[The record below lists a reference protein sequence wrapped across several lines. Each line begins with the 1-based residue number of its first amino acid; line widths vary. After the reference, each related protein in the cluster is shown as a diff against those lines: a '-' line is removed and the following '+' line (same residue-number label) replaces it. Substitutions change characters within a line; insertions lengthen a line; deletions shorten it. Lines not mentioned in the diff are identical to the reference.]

1 MDEYGGPAAP
11 PRPPKPAARVHRTG
25 SAGAGSAG
33 GGRAPAVSL
42 LRPRPDAE
50 RERNAYVEA
59 PRRAPPA
66 PPAHRHAHAAAQP
79 LKPVT
84 AQPGARAGGGDK
96 TRAGGGAGESIV
108 CAACG
113 RCRCE
118 QCARPRPLPQRWL
131 CGSCLCSA
139 EACVDYASCM
149 CCAKAL
155 FYHCGGEEDAGAEPC
170 ACGPRLACVAALAL
184 PLPCL
189 WLYWPLRAL
198 AAAGAAAYARCRRA
212 GCRCAGPPPLS
223 SII

>member
-11 PRPPKPAARVHRTG
+11 PRPPKPAARVHR
-25 SAGAGSAG
+25 AGASGA
-33 GGRAPAVSL
+33 RQPAVSL
-42 LRPRPDAE
+42 LRPRPEAE

-59 PRRAPPA
+59 PRRAA
-66 PPAHRHAHAAAQP
+66 PSHAHAHAHAAAQP

-84 AQPGARAGGGDK
+84 AQPASAAADKRRAAALAAD
-96 TRAGGGAGESIV
+96 SIV
-108 CAACG
+108 CESCG

-118 QCARPRPLPQRWL
+118 QCARPRPLPSRWL

-155 FYHCGGEEDAGAEPC
+155 FYHCGSGEEEAGEPC
-170 ACGPRLACVAALAL
+170 ACGPRLACVAALAV

-189 WLYWPLRAL
+189 WLYWPLRAC
-198 AAAGAAAYARCRRA
+198 AAAGAAAYGRWRRA
-212 GCRCAGPPPLS
+212 GCRCPERPPLS

>member
-11 PRPPKPAARVHRTG
+11 PRPPKPAARVHRPPPP
-25 SAGAGSAG
+25 GA
-33 GGRAPAVSL
+33 RPTVSL
-42 LRPRPDAE
+42 LRPRPETE

-59 PRRAPPA
+59 PRRAHAHAHAAHAA
-66 PPAHRHAHAAAQP
+66 PHAAAQP

-84 AQPGARAGGGDK
+84 AQPAAVDKRRALAPD
-96 TRAGGGAGESIV
+96 SIV
-108 CAACG
+108 CERCG

-118 QCARPRPLPQRWL
+118 QCARPRPLPSRWL

-149 CCAKAL
+149 CCVKAL
-155 FYHCGGEEDAGAEPC
+155 FYHCGSGEDEAGSPC
-170 ACGPRLACVAALAL
+170 ACGPRLACVGLLSL

-189 WLYWPLRAL
+189 WLYWPLRGL
-198 AAAGAAAYARCRRA
+198 AAAGAAGYARCRRA
-212 GCRCAGPPPLS
+212 GCRCPEPPARPPS

>member
-11 PRPPKPAARVHRTG
+11 PRPPKPAARVHRAG
-25 SAGAGSAG
+25 AAGGGGAGAGGA
-33 GGRAPAVSL
+33 RQPAVSL
-42 LRPRPDAE
+42 LRPRPEAE

-66 PPAHRHAHAAAQP
+66 PPHRHAASQP

-84 AQPGARAGGGDK
+84 AQPAADK
-96 TRAGGGAGESIV
+96 RRTPLATDSIV
-108 CAACG
+108 CETCG

-118 QCARPRPLPQRWL
+118 QCARPRPLPSRWL

-155 FYHCGGEEDAGAEPC
+155 FYHCGSGEEEASEPC
-170 ACGPRLACVAALAL
+170 ACGPRLACVAALAV

-189 WLYWPLRAL
+189 WLYWPLRGC
-198 AAAGAAAYARCRRA
+198 AAAGATAYARCRRA
-212 GCRCAGPPPLS
+212 GCRCPEPPPLS

>member
-11 PRPPKPAARVHRTG
+11 PRPPKPAARVHRPTG
-25 SAGAGSAG
+25 A
-33 GGRAPAVSL
+33 RQPTVSL
-42 LRPRPDAE
+42 LRPRPEAE

-59 PRRAPPA
+59 PRRTHTAPVP
-66 PPAHRHAHAAAQP
+66 HTAHAAAHQP

-84 AQPGARAGGGDK
+84 TQPAAAADKRRAGALPAD
-96 TRAGGGAGESIV
+96 SIV
-108 CAACG
+108 CETCG

-118 QCARPRPLPQRWL
+118 QCARPRPLPSRWL

-149 CCAKAL
+149 CCVKAL
-155 FYHCGGEEDAGAEPC
+155 FYHCGSGEEEAGEPC
-170 ACGPRLACVAALAL
+170 ACGPRLACVGALAV

-189 WLYWPLRAL
+189 WLYWPLRGC
-198 AAAGAAAYARCRRA
+198 AAAGAAVYARCRRS
-212 GCRCAGPPPLS
+212 GCRCPEPPPQLS

>member
-11 PRPPKPAARVHRTG
+11 PRPPKPAARVHR
-25 SAGAGSAG
+25 AG
-33 GGRAPAVSL
+33 GARPGSVSL
-42 LRPRPDAE
+42 LRPRPEGE

-59 PRRAPPA
+59 PGRAAPGRAAPGRAAPAPARKPVTTQPAADKRRAP
-66 PPAHRHAHAAAQP
+66 AA
-79 LKPVT
+79 
-84 AQPGARAGGGDK
+84 D
-96 TRAGGGAGESIV
+96 SIV
-108 CAACG
+108 CARCG

-118 QCARPRPLPQRWL
+118 QCARAAPLPSRWL

-149 CCAKAL
+149 CCAEAL
-155 FYHCGGEEDAGAEPC
+155 FYHWGGEEGPARGA
-170 ACGPRLACVAALAL
+170 RRACVLALAV

-198 AAAGAAAYARCRRA
+198 AAAAAAAYGRLRRA
-212 GCRCAGPPPLS
+212 GCRCAPPARPPLS

>member
-11 PRPPKPAARVHRTG
+11 PRPPKPAARVHR
-25 SAGAGSAG
+25 AGAASSA
-33 GGRAPAVSL
+33 RQPVSL
-42 LRPRPDAE
+42 LRPRPQAE

-59 PRRAPPA
+59 PRRAPPT
-66 PPAHRHAHAAAQP
+66 PRAHAAAAQP

-84 AQPGARAGGGDK
+84 AQPAAAADKRRAAALAAD
-96 TRAGGGAGESIV
+96 SIV
-108 CAACG
+108 CENCG

-155 FYHCGGEEDAGAEPC
+155 FYHCGSGEGEAEPC
-170 ACGPRLACVAALAL
+170 AGGARLACVAALSV

-198 AAAGAAAYARCRRA
+198 AAAGAAAYARCRRS
-212 GCRCAGPPPLS
+212 GCRCPERPPLS

>member
-11 PRPPKPAARVHRTG
+11 PRPPKPAARVHRG
-25 SAGAGSAG
+25 SGASAA
-33 GGRAPAVSL
+33 RPHVSL

-59 PRRAPPA
+59 PCRAPPA
-66 PPAHRHAHAAAQP
+66 AHPHAHAHAHAHAARP

-84 AQPGARAGGGDK
+84 RQPGADK
-96 TRAGGGAGESIV
+96 RRPLTTESIV
-108 CAACG
+108 CEACG

-118 QCARPRPLPQRWL
+118 QCARPRPLPSRWL

-149 CCAKAL
+149 CCVKAL
-155 FYHCGGEEDAGAEPC
+155 FYHCGSGEEEAGTASEPC
-170 ACGPRLACVAALAL
+170 SCSCGPRLWCVGALAL

-189 WLYWPLRAL
+189 CLYWPLRAC
-198 AAAGAAAYARCRRA
+198 AAAGAAAYARAVRA
-212 GCRCAGPPPLS
+212 GCRCPPAAPPSS

>member
-11 PRPPKPAARVHRTG
+11 PRPPKPAARVHRAG
-25 SAGAGSAG
+25 AASAGAGG
-33 GGRAPAVSL
+33 GARPHVSL
-42 LRPRPDAE
+42 LRPRPEAE

-59 PRRAPPA
+59 PRRSPPA
-66 PPAHRHAHAAAQP
+66 VHSSTHAGPHAASRP

-84 AQPGARAGGGDK
+84 SQPGADKRRAP
-96 TRAGGGAGESIV
+96 AEQSIV
-108 CAACG
+108 CEECG

-118 QCARPRPLPQRWL
+118 QCARPRPLPSRWL

-149 CCAKAL
+149 CCVKAL
-155 FYHCGGEEDAGAEPC
+155 LYHCGGGEEEAREPC
-170 ACGPRLACVAALAL
+170 ACGPRLWCVGALAL

-189 WLYWPLRAL
+189 CLYWPLRAC
-198 AAAGAAAYARCRRA
+198 AAAGAAAYARISRA
-212 GCRCAGPPPLS
+212 GCRCPAPRSHAHPPS